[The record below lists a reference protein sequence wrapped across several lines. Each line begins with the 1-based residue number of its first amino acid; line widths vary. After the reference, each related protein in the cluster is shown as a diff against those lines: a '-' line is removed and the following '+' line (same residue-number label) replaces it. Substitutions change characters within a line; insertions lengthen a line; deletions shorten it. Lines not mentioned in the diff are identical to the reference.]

1 MAPSTDPA
9 LSAPVRIERIAAG
22 GDGVGRL
29 ADGRTVFVPRTAP
42 GDLIEPATVELHKR
56 FARASIGLL
65 LEPGPD
71 RVEPRCPHYVR
82 DRCGGCQLQHLS
94 PDAQRSA
101 RQRIAGDALR
111 RLGKLDV
118 ADPPIEPAPDDWHY
132 RTRITLHHDRGRI
145 GLRPLDQPT
154 GAFDLEHCYITSHA
168 LMDAWKVLSAHRNLL
183 PVSWSRLVLR
193 LDRDGLRHVV
203 LEADAGTEWTSAPRL
218 GEVLMRAGSEA
229 SLWLRTAG
237 GTAHVA
243 GQKSTTAAAAFEQV
257 YPAVAWMARAFALDR
272 LSAGPGDMVWDLY
285 SGLGDSSR
293 ALAGSG
299 ARVTS
304 VESDPA
310 AVAWAALHA
319 GGELE
324 IERRTGRAE
333 HEVKSLPDPDLVITN
348 PPRTGMDSAVV
359 DEIAQRA
366 PRRLAYI
373 SCDPA
378 TLARDI
384 ARLGPS
390 WALTGWRAFDQ
401 FPQTGHVETV
411 ALLEPQ

>member
-1 MAPSTDPA
+1 MASDKLAAAP
-9 LSAPVRIERIAAG
+9 PVRIERIAGG

-29 ADGRTVFVPRTAP
+29 ADGRTVFIPRTAP
-42 GDLIEPATVELHKR
+42 GDLIEPTAVELRKR
-56 FARASIGLL
+56 FARAAVGLVL
-65 LEPGPD
+65 QPGPD

-82 DRCGGCQLQHLS
+82 DRCGGCQLQHLT
-94 PDAQRSA
+94 PGAQRSA

-132 RTRITLHHDRGRI
+132 RTRITLHRDGARL

-154 GAFDLEHCYITSHA
+154 RAFDLEHCFITHTS
-168 LMDAWKVLSAHRNLL
+168 LMEVWAVVRAHRKLL
-183 PVSWSRLVLR
+183 PADWNRLVLR
-193 LDRDGLRHVV
+193 LDREGYRHLM
-203 LEADAGTEWTSAPRL
+203 LEAEAGAVWNDAPRL
-218 GEVLMRAGSEA
+218 AAALEAAGAPA
-229 SLWLRTAG
+229 SLWLHADG
-237 GTAHVA
+237 APAHVA
-243 GQKSTTAAAAFEQV
+243 GPASGVAAAAFEQV
-257 YPAVAWMARAFALDR
+257 HPAVARMARAFALDW
-272 LSAGPGDMVWDLY
+272 LSAGEGDTVWDLY
-285 SGLGDSSR
+285 AGLGDSSR
-293 ALAGSG
+293 ALARSG
-299 ARVTS
+299 AAVVS
-304 VESDPA
+304 VESDPD
-310 AVAWAALHA
+310 AVAWAGRHGDDGAS
-319 GGELE
+319 
-324 IERRTGRAE
+324 IERRMGRAE
-333 HEVKSLPDPDLVITN
+333 REVQSLPDPDLVITN
-348 PPRTGMDSAVV
+348 PPRTGMDGEVV
-359 DEIAQRA
+359 DEIARRA